1 MVTHV
6 KNRLLHIDAPK
17 HLVQSAS
24 LEVPKSHNDTLDC
37 TLEEVLPKDEKL
49 LEVSQNK
56 VEERE

>member
-1 MVTHV
+1 
-6 KNRLLHIDAPK
+6 
-17 HLVQSAS
+17 
-24 LEVPKSHNDTLDC
+24 LDC